1 MARSKLFEDKK
12 IVCFHLEKEEK
23 KKLKEYAKDM
33 GMGISTYLRWL
44 IKEKLKELENARRVI

>member
-33 GMGISTYLRWL
+33 GMGISAYLRWL
-44 IKEKLKELENARRVI
+44 IKEKLKELENARE